1 MGIAER
7 REREKEQRRQSIL
20 DAAEELFFG
29 KGIEHTTMDDVAEAA
44 EVSKGTL
51 YLYFKNREDIYHGIY
66 LRGLDVLKSYFEE
79 ALRQEGDGL
88 CLVREIGKAYYRFS
102 QTHSNY
108 FHAMN
113 EMDPGKIEHTDVES
127 NGFKCHL
134 LAEDVKK
141 LVAKAVEIGI
151 EDGSVRAEVN
161 PKLMAYVLWGQTS
174 GVIKLINNLG
184 EHMRTLHHIEPE
196 LMINVLF
203 DQIYHGLRTDK

>member
-1 MGIAER
+1 M
-7 REREKEQRRQSIL
+7 
-20 DAAEELFFG
+20 
-29 KGIEHTTMDDVAEAA
+29 
-44 EVSKGTL
+44 
-51 YLYFKNREDIYHGIY
+51 
-66 LRGLDVLKSYFEE
+66 
-79 ALRQEGDGL
+79 
-88 CLVREIGKAYYRFS
+88 
-102 QTHSNY
+102 
-108 FHAMN
+108 
-113 EMDPGKIEHTDVES
+113 ES